1 LEAGGGENSV
11 VKDKGVL
18 TMPKV
23 KVNDIQMFYEVHGE
37 GFPLIMI
44 MGFTGNTSWWDPR
57 WIQTLSKKF
66 KIVAFDNRGAGRTDI
81 SDREYSIKL
90 FANDTAGLMDA
101 LGIPRADVLGISMG
115 GMIAQ
120 ELVLNYPEKVK
131 KVVLCSTHCGGA
143 KSVQA
148 SEEVLGTLTADKRGM
163 SAEEVARMTIP
174 LLFTE
179 DFLKNIPGLEELVI
193 EQISKNP
200 ISNEAFMRQVSAIM
214 QFDTCNRLSQV
225 KTPTLI
231 LHGKQDILI
240 PPENGS
246 ILEKAIP
253 GSRLVYF
260 ENCAHGLM
268 EETEE
273 VLDTI
278 LEFLAES

>member
-1 LEAGGGENSV
+1 
-11 VKDKGVL
+11 
-18 TMPKV
+18 MPKV

-44 MGFTGNTSWWDPR
+44 MGLTGNTNWWDPR
-57 WIQTLSKKF
+57 WIETLSEKF
-66 KIVAFDNRGAGRTDI
+66 KIIAFDNRGAGRTDI

-90 FANDTAGLMDA
+90 FADDTAGLMDA
-101 LGIPRADVLGISMG
+101 LGISRANVLGLSMG

-131 KVVLCSTHCGGA
+131 KLVLCATHCGGA

-148 SEEVLGTLTADKRGM
+148 SEEVMGILTADVSALAL

-179 DFLKNIPGLEELVI
+179 DFIKNTPGVEELVI
-193 EQISKNP
+193 EQITKNP
-200 ISNEAFMRQVSAIM
+200 ISNEAFMRQMSAIM
-214 QFDTCNRLSQV
+214 NFDAYDRLSQI

-231 LHGKQDILI
+231 LHGRQDILV

-253 GSRLVYF
+253 GSRLVSF
-260 ENCAHGLM
+260 ENSAHGLM

>member
-1 LEAGGGENSV
+1 
-11 VKDKGVL
+11 
-18 TMPKV
+18 MPKV

-57 WIQTLSKKF
+57 WIQTLSGKF
-66 KIVAFDNRGAGRTDI
+66 KVIAFDNRGAGRTDI

-90 FANDTAGLMDA
+90 FADDTAGLMNT
-101 LGIPRADVLGISMG
+101 LGIPQANVLGISMG

-148 SEEVLGTLTADKRGM
+148 SDEVLGTLTADRSGV
-163 SAEEVARMTIP
+163 SVEEVARMTIP
-174 LLFTE
+174 LFFTE
-179 DFLKNIPGLEELVI
+179 DFIKNTPGVEELVI
-193 EQISKNP
+193 EQISKDP
-200 ISNEAFMRQVSAIM
+200 ISNEAFMRQMSAIM
-214 QFDTCNRLSQV
+214 KFDAYDRLSQI

-246 ILEKAIP
+246 ILGKAIP
-253 GSRLVYF
+253 GSRLVSF
-260 ENCAHGLM
+260 ENSAHGLM

>member
-1 LEAGGGENSV
+1 
-11 VKDKGVL
+11 
-18 TMPKV
+18 MPKV
-23 KVNDIQMFYEVHGE
+23 KVNDIRMFYEVHGE

-44 MGFTGNTSWWDPR
+44 QGLSANLDWWDPR
-57 WIQTLSKKF
+57 WIQTLSEKF
-66 KIVAFDNRGAGRTDI
+66 KIIAFDNRGAGRTDI

-90 FANDTAGLMDA
+90 FADDTAGLMDA
-101 LGIPRADVLGISMG
+101 LGTPRANVLGLSMG

-131 KVVLCSTHCGGA
+131 KVVLCATHCGGA

-148 SEEVLGTLTADKRGM
+148 SDEVMGMLTADVSALAL

-174 LLFTE
+174 LLFTK
-179 DFLKNIPGLEELVI
+179 DFIKNTPGVEELVI

-200 ISNEAFMRQVSAIM
+200 ISNEAFMRQMSAIM
-214 QFDTCNRLSQV
+214 NFDAYDRLSQV
-225 KTPTLI
+225 KTAALI
-231 LHGKQDILI
+231 LHGKQDILV

-253 GSRLVYF
+253 SARLVSF
-260 ENCAHGLM
+260 ENCAHGLL
-268 EETEE
+268 EQTEE

>member
-1 LEAGGGENSV
+1 
-11 VKDKGVL
+11 
-18 TMPKV
+18 MPKI

-57 WIQTLSKKF
+57 WIQTLSEKF
-66 KIVAFDNRGAGRTDI
+66 KVIAFDNRGAGRTDI

-90 FANDTAGLMDA
+90 FADDTAGLMNA
-101 LGIPRADVLGISMG
+101 LGIPQANVLGMSMG

-120 ELVLNYPEKVK
+120 ELVLNYREKVK
-131 KVVLCSTHCGGA
+131 KLVLCATHCGGA

-148 SEEVLGTLTADKRGM
+148 SEEVLGTLTADRSGV
-163 SAEEVARMTIP
+163 SAEEIARMTIP

-179 DFLKNIPGLEELVI
+179 DFLKNIPGVEELVI
-193 EQISKNP
+193 EHISKNP
-200 ISNEAFMRQVSAIM
+200 ISNEAFMRQMSAIM
-214 QFDTCNRLSQV
+214 QFDTYDRLSQI

-240 PPENGS
+240 PPGNGA
-246 ILEKAIP
+246 ILGKAIP
-253 GSRLVYF
+253 EARLVSF
-260 ENCAHGLM
+260 ENSAHGLI

-273 VLDTI
+273 VLHAI
-278 LEFLAES
+278 VEFLTVT

>member
-1 LEAGGGENSV
+1 
-11 VKDKGVL
+11 
-18 TMPKV
+18 MPKV
-23 KVNDIQMFYEVHGE
+23 RVNDIQMFYEVHGE
-37 GFPLIMI
+37 GFPLMMI

-57 WIQTLSKKF
+57 WIETLSEKF
-66 KIVAFDNRGAGRTDI
+66 KIIAFDNRGAGRTDI

-90 FANDTAGLMDA
+90 FADDTASLMDA
-101 LGIPRADVLGISMG
+101 LGVSRANVLGISMG

-148 SEEVLGTLTADKRGM
+148 SEEVLETLTADRSGV
-163 SAEEVARMTIP
+163 STEEVARITIP

-179 DFLKNIPGLEELVI
+179 DFLKNTPGVEERVI
-193 EQISKNP
+193 EQITRNP
-200 ISNEAFMRQVSAIM
+200 ISNEAFMRQMSAIM
-214 QFDTCNRLSQV
+214 KFDTYDRLSQV

-246 ILEKAIP
+246 ILGEAIP
-253 GSRLVYF
+253 GARLVSF
-260 ENCAHGLM
+260 ENSAHGLM

-273 VLDTI
+273 VLHTI
-278 LEFLAES
+278 VEFLGES

>member
-1 LEAGGGENSV
+1 
-11 VKDKGVL
+11 
-18 TMPKV
+18 MPKV
-23 KVNDIQMFYEVHGE
+23 RVNDIQMFYEVHGE
-37 GFPLIMI
+37 GFPLMMI

-57 WIQTLSKKF
+57 WIQTLSEKF
-66 KIVAFDNRGAGRTDI
+66 KIIAFDNRGSGRTDI

-90 FANDTAGLMDA
+90 FADDTAGLMDA
-101 LGIPRADVLGISMG
+101 LGIPRANVLGISMG

-120 ELVLNYPEKVK
+120 EFVLNYPEKVK

-148 SEEVLGTLTADKRGM
+148 SEEVLGTLTADRSGV
-163 SAEEVARMTIP
+163 SVEEVARMTIP
-174 LLFTE
+174 LFFTE
-179 DFLKNIPGLEELVI
+179 DFLKNTPGVEELVI

-200 ISNEAFMRQVSAIM
+200 ISNEAFMRQMSAIM
-214 QFDTCNRLSQV
+214 KFDTYDRLSQI
-225 KTPTLI
+225 KTPALI

-246 ILEKAIP
+246 ILGKAIP
-253 GSRLVYF
+253 GARLVSF
-260 ENCAHGLM
+260 ENSAHGLL

-278 LEFLAES
+278 LEFLGES

>member
-1 LEAGGGENSV
+1 
-11 VKDKGVL
+11 
-18 TMPKV
+18 MPKV

-44 MGFTGNTSWWDPR
+44 MGLTGNTNWWDPR
-57 WIQTLSKKF
+57 WIETLSEKF
-66 KIVAFDNRGAGRTDI
+66 KIIAFDNRGAGRTDI

-90 FANDTAGLMDA
+90 FADDTAGLMDA
-101 LGIPRADVLGISMG
+101 LGISRANVLGLSMG

-131 KVVLCSTHCGGA
+131 KLVLCATHCGGA

-148 SEEVLGTLTADKRGM
+148 SEEVLGILTADKRGM

-179 DFLKNIPGLEELVI
+179 DFIKNTPGVEELVI
-193 EQISKNP
+193 EQITKNP
-200 ISNEAFMRQVSAIM
+200 ISNEAFMRQMSAIM
-214 QFDTCNRLSQV
+214 NFDAYDRLSQI

-231 LHGKQDILI
+231 LHGRQDILV

-253 GSRLVYF
+253 GSRLVSF
-260 ENCAHGLM
+260 ENSAHGLM

>member
-1 LEAGGGENSV
+1 
-11 VKDKGVL
+11 
-18 TMPKV
+18 MPKV

-57 WIQTLSKKF
+57 WIQTLSEKF
-66 KIVAFDNRGAGRTDI
+66 KIIAFDNRGAGRTDI

-90 FANDTAGLMDA
+90 FADDTAGLMDA
-101 LGIPRADVLGISMG
+101 LGIPRANVLGISMG

-143 KSVQA
+143 RSVQA
-148 SEEVLGTLTADKRGM
+148 SEEVLRTLTADRRGV
-163 SAEEVARMTIP
+163 SVEEVARMTIP
-174 LLFTE
+174 LFFTE
-179 DFLKNIPGLEELVI
+179 DFLKNIPGVEELVI
-193 EQISKNP
+193 EQISRNP

-214 QFDTCNRLSQV
+214 QFDTYDRLSQI

-246 ILEKAIP
+246 ILGKAIP
-253 GSRLVYF
+253 GSRLVFF
-260 ENCAHGLM
+260 EDCAHGLL

-273 VLDTI
+273 VLRTI

>member
-1 LEAGGGENSV
+1 
-11 VKDKGVL
+11 
-18 TMPKV
+18 
-23 KVNDIQMFYEVHGE
+23 
-37 GFPLIMI
+37 
-44 MGFTGNTSWWDPR
+44 
-57 WIQTLSKKF
+57 
-66 KIVAFDNRGAGRTDI
+66 
-81 SDREYSIKL
+81 
-90 FANDTAGLMDA
+90 
-101 LGIPRADVLGISMG
+101 
-115 GMIAQ
+115 MIAQ

-214 QFDTCNRLSQV
+214 QFGTYDRLSQI
-225 KTPTLI
+225 KTPALI

-240 PPENGS
+240 PAENGS
-246 ILEKAIP
+246 ILGEAIP
-253 GSRLVYF
+253 GSRLVTF
-260 ENCAHGLM
+260 ENSAHGLL
-268 EETEE
+268 EESDK
-273 VLDTI
+273 VLRTI

>member
-1 LEAGGGENSV
+1 
-11 VKDKGVL
+11 
-18 TMPKV
+18 MPKV
-23 KVNDIQMFYEVHGE
+23 KVNDILMFYEVHGE

-44 MGFTGNTSWWDPR
+44 MGLTGNTNWWDPR
-57 WIQTLSKKF
+57 WIETLSEKF
-66 KIVAFDNRGAGRTDI
+66 KIIAFDNRGAGRTDI

-90 FANDTAGLMDA
+90 FADDTAGLMDA
-101 LGIPRADVLGISMG
+101 LGIPRANVLGISMG

-131 KVVLCSTHCGGA
+131 KIVLCSTHCGGA
-143 KSVQA
+143 RSVQA
-148 SEEVLGTLTADKRGM
+148 SEEVLGTLTADKRGV

-179 DFLKNIPGLEELVI
+179 DFIKNIHGVEELVI

-253 GSRLVYF
+253 GARLVSF
-260 ENCAHGLM
+260 ENSAHGLI
-268 EETEE
+268 EETEA

>member
-1 LEAGGGENSV
+1 
-11 VKDKGVL
+11 
-18 TMPKV
+18 MPKV
-23 KVNDIQMFYEVHGE
+23 KVNDIHIFYEVHGE
-37 GFPLIMI
+37 GFPLMMI

-90 FANDTAGLMDA
+90 FADDTAGLMDA
-101 LGIPRADVLGISMG
+101 LGIPRANVLGISMG

-120 ELVLNYPEKVK
+120 EFVLNYPEKLK

-143 KSVQA
+143 RSVQA
-148 SEEVLGTLTADKRGM
+148 SEEVLRTLTADRSGV
-163 SAEEVARMTIP
+163 SVEEVARMTIP
-174 LLFTE
+174 LFFTE
-179 DFLKNIPGLEELVI
+179 DFLKNTPGVEELVI

-200 ISNEAFMRQVSAIM
+200 ISNESFMRQMSAIM
-214 QFDTCNRLSQV
+214 KFDTYDRLSQV

-231 LHGKQDILI
+231 LRGKQDILI

-253 GSRLVYF
+253 GSRLVSF
-260 ENCAHGLM
+260 ENCAHGLL

-273 VLDTI
+273 VLHAI
-278 LEFLAES
+278 MEFLAES

>member
-1 LEAGGGENSV
+1 
-11 VKDKGVL
+11 
-18 TMPKV
+18 MPKV
-23 KVNDIQMFYEVHGE
+23 RVNDIQMFYEVHGE

-44 MGFTGNTSWWDPR
+44 MGLTGNTNWWDPR
-57 WIQTLSKKF
+57 WIQTLSEKF
-66 KIVAFDNRGAGRTDI
+66 KIIAFDNRGAGRTDI

-90 FANDTAGLMDA
+90 FADDTAGLMDA
-101 LGIPRADVLGISMG
+101 LGVPRADVLGISMG

-120 ELVLNYPEKVK
+120 ELILNYTEKVK

-148 SEEVLGTLTADKRGM
+148 SEEVLGTLTADRSGV
-163 SAEEVARMTIP
+163 SVEEVARMTIP
-174 LLFTE
+174 LFFTE
-179 DFLKNIPGLEELVI
+179 DFLRNTPGVEELVI

-200 ISNEAFMRQVSAIM
+200 ISNEAFMRQMSAIM
-214 QFDTCNRLSQV
+214 QFDTYDRLSQI

-253 GSRLVYF
+253 GARLVSF
-260 ENCAHGLM
+260 ENSAHGLL

-273 VLDTI
+273 VLGTI

>member
-1 LEAGGGENSV
+1 
-11 VKDKGVL
+11 
-18 TMPKV
+18 MPKV
-23 KVNDIQMFYEVHGE
+23 RVNDIQMFYEVHGE
-37 GFPLIMI
+37 GFPLMMI

-57 WIQTLSKKF
+57 WIETLSGKF
-66 KIVAFDNRGAGRTDI
+66 KIIAFDNRGAGRTDI

-90 FANDTAGLMDA
+90 FADDTAGLMDA
-101 LGIPRADVLGISMG
+101 MGVPRADVLGLSMG

-148 SEEVLGTLTADKRGM
+148 SEEVQGTLTADRSGV
-163 SAEEVARMTIP
+163 SVEEVARMMIP

-179 DFLKNIPGLEELVI
+179 DFLKNIPGVEELVI
-193 EQISKNP
+193 EHISKNP
-200 ISNEAFMRQVSAIM
+200 ISNEAFMRQVSAINK
-214 QFDTCNRLSQV
+214 FDTCDRLSQI
-225 KTPTLI
+225 KTPALI
-231 LHGKQDILI
+231 LHGKQDIII

-253 GSRLVYF
+253 GARLVSF
-260 ENCAHGLM
+260 EDCAHGLL

-273 VLDTI
+273 VLGTI

>member
-1 LEAGGGENSV
+1 
-11 VKDKGVL
+11 
-18 TMPKV
+18 
-23 KVNDIQMFYEVHGE
+23 
-37 GFPLIMI
+37 
-44 MGFTGNTSWWDPR
+44 
-57 WIQTLSKKF
+57 
-66 KIVAFDNRGAGRTDI
+66 
-81 SDREYSIKL
+81 
-90 FANDTAGLMDA
+90 
-101 LGIPRADVLGISMG
+101 
-115 GMIAQ
+115 MIAQ

-131 KVVLCSTHCGGA
+131 KVVLCSTHYGFA
-143 KSVQA
+143 KSVLP
-148 SEEVLGTLTADKRGM
+148 SDEVMEVLTADVSALAL

-179 DFLKNIPGLEELVI
+179 DFLKNTPGVEELVI

-200 ISNEAFMRQVSAIM
+200 ISNEAFMRQMSAIM
-214 QFDTCNRLSQV
+214 QFDAYDRLSQI

-246 ILEKAIP
+246 ILGKAIP
-253 GSRLVYF
+253 GARLVSF
-260 ENCAHGLM
+260 ENSAHGLL

>member
-1 LEAGGGENSV
+1 
-11 VKDKGVL
+11 
-18 TMPKV
+18 MPKV
-23 KVNDIQMFYEVHGE
+23 RVNDIQMFYEVHGE

-44 MGFTGNTSWWDPR
+44 MGLTGNTSWWDPR
-57 WIQTLSKKF
+57 WIQTLSEKF
-66 KIVAFDNRGAGRTDI
+66 KIIAFDNRGAGRTDI

-90 FANDTAGLMDA
+90 FADDTAGLMDA
-101 LGIPRADVLGISMG
+101 LGVPRADVLGISMG

-120 ELVLNYPEKVK
+120 EFVLNYPEKVK

-148 SEEVLGTLTADKRGM
+148 SEEVLGTLTADRGGV

-174 LLFTE
+174 LFFTE
-179 DFLKNIPGLEELVI
+179 DFLKNTPGVEELVI

-200 ISNEAFMRQVSAIM
+200 ISNEAFMRQMSAIM
-214 QFDTCNRLSQV
+214 QFDTYDRLSQI
-225 KTPTLI
+225 KTPALI

-246 ILEKAIP
+246 ILGKAIP
-253 GSRLVYF
+253 GARLVSF
-260 ENCAHGLM
+260 ENSAHGLL

-273 VLDTI
+273 VLGTI
-278 LEFLAES
+278 LEFLVES

>member
-1 LEAGGGENSV
+1 
-11 VKDKGVL
+11 
-18 TMPKV
+18 MPKV

-44 MGFTGNTSWWDPR
+44 MGLTGNTNWWDPR
-57 WIQTLSKKF
+57 WIETLSEKF
-66 KIVAFDNRGAGRTDI
+66 KIIAFDNRGAGRTDI

-90 FANDTAGLMDA
+90 FADDTAGLMDA
-101 LGIPRADVLGISMG
+101 LGISRANVLGLSMG

-131 KVVLCSTHCGGA
+131 KLVLCATHCGGA

-148 SEEVLGTLTADKRGM
+148 SEEVLGILTADKRGM

-179 DFLKNIPGLEELVI
+179 DFIKNTPGVEELVI
-193 EQISKNP
+193 EQITKNP
-200 ISNEAFMRQVSAIM
+200 ISNEAFMRQMSAIM
-214 QFDTCNRLSQV
+214 NFDAYDRLSQI

-231 LHGKQDILI
+231 LHGKQDILV

-253 GSRLVYF
+253 GSRLVSF
-260 ENCAHGLM
+260 ENSAHGLM

>member
-1 LEAGGGENSV
+1 
-11 VKDKGVL
+11 
-18 TMPKV
+18 MPKV
-23 KVNDIQMFYEVHGE
+23 KINDIQMFYEVHGE

-44 MGFTGNTSWWDPR
+44 QGLSASLDWWDPR
-57 WIQTLSKKF
+57 WIQTLSEKF
-66 KIVAFDNRGAGRTDI
+66 KIIAFDNRGAGRTDI
-81 SDREYSIKL
+81 SAWEYSIKL
-90 FANDTAGLMDA
+90 FADDTAGLMDA
-101 LGIPRADVLGISMG
+101 LGVPRANVLGLSMG

-131 KVVLCSTHCGGA
+131 KVILCSTHCGGA
-143 KSVQA
+143 RSVQA
-148 SEEVLGTLTADKRGM
+148 SDEVMGILTADVSALAL

-174 LLFTE
+174 LLFTK
-179 DFLKNIPGLEELVI
+179 DFIKNTPGVEELVI
-193 EQISKNP
+193 EQITKNP
-200 ISNEAFMRQVSAIM
+200 ISNEAFMRQMSAIM
-214 QFDTCNRLSQV
+214 QFDTYDRLSQI
-225 KTPTLI
+225 KIPTLI

-253 GSRLVYF
+253 GARLVSF
-260 ENCAHGLM
+260 ENSAHGLL

>member
-1 LEAGGGENSV
+1 
-11 VKDKGVL
+11 
-18 TMPKV
+18 MPKV
-23 KVNDIQMFYEVHGE
+23 KVNDIQMFYEVHGG
-37 GFPLIMI
+37 GFPLMMI

-57 WIQTLSKKF
+57 WIETLSEKF
-66 KIVAFDNRGAGRTDI
+66 KIIAFDNRGAGRTDI

-90 FANDTAGLMDA
+90 FADDTAGLMDA
-101 LGIPRADVLGISMG
+101 LGVPRANVLGLSMG

-131 KVVLCSTHCGGA
+131 KVILCSTHCGGA
-143 KSVQA
+143 RSVQA
-148 SEEVLGTLTADKRGM
+148 SDEVMEMLTADVSALAL

-179 DFLKNIPGLEELVI
+179 EFIKNNADLKELMVR
-193 EQISKNP
+193 QILKAP
-200 ISNEAFMRQVSAIM
+200 ISNEAFMRQMSAIM
-214 QFDTCNRLSQV
+214 QFDTYDRLSQI

-231 LHGKQDILI
+231 LRGKQDILI

-253 GSRLVYF
+253 GARLVSF
-260 ENCAHGLM
+260 ENSAHGLI
-268 EETEE
+268 EETEA
-273 VLDTI
+273 VLGTI